1 MGLSCSNHV
10 PRGSYP
16 LFVTISSDA
25 KFSVGGLLESC
36 LEKVLAGTQCI
47 LFLGVLKAVQM
58 CQILYNQRRSSSP
71 MDDLSFSYFLVG
83 QAVVSRDEQLRD
95 HVNDVLRGGDAHL
108 NFDRAIDG
116 LPVALRGVT
125 PAGLR
130 HSAWQLVEHLRICQW
145 DILEYSLDGRHE
157 SPDFPDGYWPIQAA
171 PPTEDAW
178 DRSVAAFRS
187 DLKAMQS
194 LVGDPSTDL
203 FAPIPYG
210 QAGHTILREAL
221 LVADH
226 NAYHLGQLV
235 MVRRALGDWQD

>member
-1 MGLSCSNHV
+1 
-10 PRGSYP
+10 
-16 LFVTISSDA
+16 
-25 KFSVGGLLESC
+25 
-36 LEKVLAGTQCI
+36 
-47 LFLGVLKAVQM
+47 M
-58 CQILYNQRRSSSP
+58 CRILYNQRRPSSP
-71 MDDLSFSYFLVG
+71 LGDLLFLYFLVS
-83 QAVVSRDEQLRD
+83 QTVVSRDEQLRN
-95 HVNDVLRGGDAHL
+95 HVNYVLRGGGAHL
-108 NFDRAIDG
+108 DFDRAIDG
-116 LPVALRGVT
+116 LPVALRGIT
-125 PAGLR
+125 PAGLP

-157 SPDFPDGYWPIQAA
+157 SPDFPDGYWPSQAA

-187 DLKAMQS
+187 DLKAMKS
-194 LVGDPSTDL
+194 LVSDPSTDL
-203 FAPIPYG
+203 LAPIPHG